1 MPFEKRALL
10 IAGPTASGKS
20 ALALRRAQAERDG
33 GVIINAD
40 ALQVYRELRI
50 LTARPSEDDEVLA
63 PHRLYGQVSG
73 SEAYSVGRWLADA
86 GVAME
91 EAWSQGR
98 LPIIVGGTGLY
109 FRALEHGLAE
119 VPPIPQEVR
128 AHWRGY
134 TGDLH
139 RELAKRDAASAA
151 KLAPQDRQRLARA
164 LEVIDGT
171 AKSLA
176 EWQAAGAPGPLQGI
190 ASERLWLDV
199 DRAAVYRRAEQRFD
213 AMLGNGALREAAGVA
228 HFDPK
233 LPVMRAL
240 GLRELL
246 EHLAG
251 NLSEA
256 DAIAAAKTATR
267 NYIKRQLTWRR
278 GQMQGWTAVPY
289 EHVASGPPMDASPVT
304 SPSD

>member
-20 ALALRRAQAERDG
+20 AMALERAEREN

-50 LTARPSEDDEVLA
+50 LTARPSAADEARV
-63 PHRLYGQVSG
+63 PHRLYGHVSA
-73 SEAYSVGRWLADA
+73 SDVFSVGRWLAEA
-86 GVAME
+86 RAAME
-91 EAWSQGR
+91 DAWAKGS

-109 FRALEHGLAE
+109 FRALERGLAE
-119 VPPIPQEVR
+119 VPPIPEDVR
-128 AHWRGY
+128 AHWRGF

-139 RELAKRDAASAA
+139 GALRHQRDVGGELSRRDPVSAS
-151 KLAPQDRQRLARA
+151 KLNPQDRQRLARA

-199 DRAAVYRRAEQRFD
+199 ERAELYRRAEARFD
-213 AMLGNGALREAAGVA
+213 AMLKNGALQKM
-228 HFDPK
+228 FK
-233 LPVMRAL
+233 
-240 GLRELL
+240 
-246 EHLAG
+246 
-251 NLSEA
+251 
-256 DAIAAAKTATR
+256 
-267 NYIKRQLTWRR
+267 
-278 GQMQGWTAVPY
+278 
-289 EHVASGPPMDASPVT
+289 
-304 SPSD
+304 